1 MAAMPEKSH
10 DNDELFERV
19 AELSFALHAVLDE
32 RTFAAL
38 ADYVRELLASGARIL
53 DGHAS

>member
-1 MAAMPEKSH
+1 MPNDH
-10 DNDELFERV
+10 PDNDELFER
-19 AELSFALHAVLDE
+19 AADLSFALHAVLDE

-38 ADYVRELLASGARIL
+38 IDYVREQLASAARIL

>member
-1 MAAMPEKSH
+1 MLEDLS
-10 DNDELFERV
+10 DIDELFER
-19 AELSFALHAVLDE
+19 AADLSFALHAVLDE

-38 ADYVRELLASGARIL
+38 VDYVREQLGSVARIL

>member
-1 MAAMPEKSH
+1 MAAMPEKLH

-19 AELSFALHAVLDE
+19 ADLSFALHAVLDE
-32 RTFAAL
+32 CTFTAL
-38 ADYVRELLASGARIL
+38 VDYVREQLANGAHIL